1 MYRILIVSQYF
12 WPENFKI
19 NDIACA
25 LKEKGYHVEILTGK
39 PNYPTGIF
47 FNGYSFWCKNVEYWN
62 GIKIHRTP
70 LISRSKGRGLHLFLN
85 YISFAI
91 FGSIRILFIKNKFDK
106 IIVFDTEQS
115 IYDFS
120 RQVKHLKY
128 LIKAEKIPVN
138 LEAYLFRQYDPEVI
152 LNSIYLIMLE
162 KKPKIIFID
171 NITELVLNF
180 NDPVESKKL
189 VQFLKK
195 ITAEFNCTIITLLHL
210 GKGNLQSLG
219 NLGSMTDRSSN
230 SVLRVI
236 YDKETQSSTLEANM
250 LRSDSLFKPIT
261 IIWSEEEKTYIQI
274 NLLDQAPTEKISRKF
289 DITNLSREDHFTKL
303 SLVFGRKDQLTYE
316 ELISEI
322 KLIYG
327 VGTNIA
333 KQIIVPVLLE
343 QYILSRIEKGIY
355 ILLTPKKNKYV

>member
-1 MYRILIVSQYF
+1 M
-12 WPENFKI
+12 KI
-19 NDIACA
+19 NYPKIIQETLFIDQVIEQPEPTIIIGGKIVGVLNSFISICGLPKSRKTTFMNYFLASA
-25 LKEKGYHVEILTGK
+25 LTGHE
-39 PNYPTGIF
+39 F
-47 FNGYSFWCKNVEYWN
+47 MS
-62 GIKIHRTP
+62 IKVNCEP
-70 LISRSKGRGLHLFLN
+70 
-85 YISFAI
+85 
-91 FGSIRILFIKNKFDK
+91 FDN
-106 IIVFDTEQS
+106 IIIFDTEQS
-115 IYDFS
+115 TYDFS
-120 RQVKHLKY
+120 RQLKHLKY
-128 LIKAEKIPVN
+128 LIKSDKVPVN
-138 LEAYLFRQYDPEVI
+138 LEAYLFRQYDPDVI
-152 LNSIYLIMLE
+152 LNSIYLIMQE

-210 GKGNLQSLG
+210 GKGNMQSLG

-230 SVLRVI
+230 SVLRVV
-236 YDKETQSSTLEANM
+236 YDKDTQSSTLEAHM
-250 LRSDSLFKPIT
+250 LRSDSLFNPIT
-261 IIWSEEEKTYIQI
+261 IVWSDPDKTYIQI
-274 NLLDQAPTEKISRKF
+274 NLNDFGPTEKTSRKF
-289 DITNLSREDHFTKL
+289 NIQNLTRDDHFTKL

-343 QYILSRIEKGIY
+343 QFILSRIEKGIY
-355 ILLTPKKNKYV
+355 ILLTQKTKKND

>member
-1 MYRILIVSQYF
+1 MKIDYPKIINETLFIDQFIEQPKPIITIGGKIVGVLNSFISICGLPKSRKTTFMNYF
-12 WPENFKI
+12 
-19 NDIACA
+19 IASA
-25 LKEKGYHVEILTGK
+25 LTGLD
-39 PNYPTGIF
+39 F
-47 FNGYSFWCKNVEYWN
+47 MS
-62 GIKIHRTP
+62 IKVNCEP
-70 LISRSKGRGLHLFLN
+70 
-85 YISFAI
+85 
-91 FGSIRILFIKNKFDK
+91 FDK
-106 IIVFDTEQS
+106 VIIFDTEQS

-120 RQVKHLKY
+120 RQVKHLKH
-128 LIKAEKIPVN
+128 LIKADKIPVN
-138 LEAYLFRQYDPEVI
+138 LEAYLFRQYDPDII

-162 KKPKIIFID
+162 KKPKIVFID

-236 YDKETQSSTLEANM
+236 YDKDTQSSTLEANM
-250 LRSDSLFKPIT
+250 LRSDSLFSPIT
-261 IIWSEEEKTYIQI
+261 IVWSDIEKTYVQI
-274 NLLDQAPTEKISRKF
+274 NTPDPQAPNEKISRKF
-289 DITNLSREDHFTKL
+289 DIKNINRDEHFTKL
-303 SLVFGRKDQLTYE
+303 SLVFGRKDQLVYE

-333 KQIIVPVLLE
+333 KQTIVPVLLE

>member
-1 MYRILIVSQYF
+1 M
-12 WPENFKI
+12 KI
-19 NDIACA
+19 D
-25 LKEKGYHVEILTGK
+25 Y
-39 PNYPTGIF
+39 
-47 FNGYSFWCKNVEYWN
+47 
-62 GIKIHRTP
+62 P
-70 LISRSKGRGLHLFLN
+70 LIINETKFIDKFIEQPLPTITIGGKIVGVLNSFISICGLPKSRKTTFMNYFIASSLSGLEFM
-85 YISFAI
+85 
-91 FGSIRILFIKNKFDK
+91 SIKVNCEPFDK
-106 IIVFDTEQS
+106 IIIFDTEQS

-120 RQVKHLKY
+120 RQIKHLKY
-128 LIKAEKIPVN
+128 LLKTEHLPVN
-138 LEAYLFRQYDPEVI
+138 LEAYLFRQYEPEII
-152 LNSIYLIMLE
+152 LNSIYLIMQE

-180 NDPVESKKL
+180 NDPVESKRL

-230 SVLRVI
+230 SVLRVV

-250 LRSDSLFKPIT
+250 LRSDSLFNPIT
-261 IIWSEEEKTYIQI
+261 IVWSETEKTYVQI
-274 NLLDQAPTEKISRKF
+274 NLVDLGQKEKISRKF
-289 DITNLSREDHFTKL
+289 EIQNISRDEHFTKL

-316 ELISEI
+316 ELITEI

-333 KQIIVPVLLE
+333 KQNIVPVLLE

-355 ILLTPKKNKYV
+355 ILLTPKQKTHA

>member
-1 MYRILIVSQYF
+1 MKIDYPKLIQDTKFIDQYF
-12 WPENFKI
+12 EQPQPTITIGGKI
-19 NDIACA
+19 VGVLNSFISICGLPKSRKTTFMNYFIASA
-25 LKEKGYHVEILTGK
+25 LSG
-39 PNYPTGIF
+39 F
-47 FNGYSFWCKNVEYWN
+47 EYMT
-62 GIKIHRTP
+62 IKVNCDP
-70 LISRSKGRGLHLFLN
+70 
-85 YISFAI
+85 
-91 FGSIRILFIKNKFDK
+91 FDK
-106 IIVFDTEQS
+106 IMVFDTEQ
-115 IYDFS
+115 IMYDFS
-120 RQVKHLKY
+120 RQIKHLKY
-128 LIKAEKIPVN
+128 LLKCETLPIN
-138 LEAYLFRQYDPEVI
+138 FEAYLFRQFDPEII

-230 SVLRVI
+230 SVLRVV

-250 LRSDSLFKPIT
+250 LRSDALFNPIT
-261 IIWSEEEKTYIQI
+261 IVWSDTEKTYVQI
-274 NLLDQAPTEKISRKF
+274 NLADQGPKEKISRKF
-289 DITNLSREDHFTKL
+289 EIQNITRDDHFTKL

-355 ILLTPKKNKYV
+355 ILLTPKKITYA

>member
-1 MYRILIVSQYF
+1 MKIDYPAIIKETLFVDQFIEQPTPTIIIGGKIVGVLNSFISICGLPKSRKTTFMNYF
-12 WPENFKI
+12 
-19 NDIACA
+19 IASA
-25 LKEKGYHVEILTGK
+25 LSGFEFMT
-39 PNYPTGIF
+39 
-47 FNGYSFWCKNVEYWN
+47 
-62 GIKIHRTP
+62 IKVNCDP
-70 LISRSKGRGLHLFLN
+70 
-85 YISFAI
+85 
-91 FGSIRILFIKNKFDK
+91 FDK
-106 IIVFDTEQS
+106 IIIFDTEQS

-120 RQVKHLKY
+120 RQLKHLKH
-128 LIKAEKIPVN
+128 LIKADKIPVN
-138 LEAYLFRQYDPEVI
+138 LEAYLFRAYDPEVI
-152 LNSIYLIMLE
+152 LNSIYLIMQE

-230 SVLRVI
+230 SVLRVV
-236 YDKETQSSTLEANM
+236 YDKDTQSSTLEANM

-261 IIWSEEEKTYIQI
+261 IVWSDEEKTYVQI
-274 NLLDQAPTEKISRKF
+274 NLTDQAPAEKTSRKF
-289 DITNLSREDHFTKL
+289 DIQNLSREDHFTKL

>member
-1 MYRILIVSQYF
+1 MKIDYPKIINETLFIDQFIEQPKPTIIIGGKIVGVLNSFISICGLPKSRKTTFMNYF
-12 WPENFKI
+12 
-19 NDIACA
+19 IASA
-25 LKEKGYHVEILTGK
+25 LTGLD
-39 PNYPTGIF
+39 F
-47 FNGYSFWCKNVEYWN
+47 MS
-62 GIKIHRTP
+62 IKVNCDP
-70 LISRSKGRGLHLFLN
+70 
-85 YISFAI
+85 
-91 FGSIRILFIKNKFDK
+91 FDK

>member
-1 MYRILIVSQYF
+1 MKIDYPKIINETLYVDQFIEQPTPTIIIGGKIVAVLNSFISICGLPKSRKTTFMNYF
-12 WPENFKI
+12 
-19 NDIACA
+19 IASA
-25 LKEKGYHVEILTGK
+25 LTGLEHM
-39 PNYPTGIF
+39 T
-47 FNGYSFWCKNVEYWN
+47 
-62 GIKIHRTP
+62 IKVNCDP
-70 LISRSKGRGLHLFLN
+70 
-85 YISFAI
+85 
-91 FGSIRILFIKNKFDK
+91 FDK
-106 IIVFDTEQS
+106 IIIFDTEQS

-120 RQVKHLKY
+120 RQLKHLKH
-128 LIKAEKIPVN
+128 LIKADKIPVN

-152 LNSIYLIMLE
+152 LNSIYLIMQE

-230 SVLRVI
+230 SVLRVV
-236 YDKETQSSTLEANM
+236 YDKDTQSSTLEANM
-250 LRSDSLFKPIT
+250 LRSDALFSPIT
-261 IIWSEEEKTYIQI
+261 IVWSDEEKTYVQI
-274 NLLDQAPTEKISRKF
+274 NLLDQAPAEKTSRKF
-289 DITNLSREDHFTKL
+289 DIQNLTRDDHFTKL

-316 ELISEI
+316 ELVSEI

>member
-1 MYRILIVSQYF
+1 M
-12 WPENFKI
+12 KI
-19 NDIACA
+19 D
-25 LKEKGYHVEILTGK
+25 Y
-39 PNYPTGIF
+39 
-47 FNGYSFWCKNVEYWN
+47 
-62 GIKIHRTP
+62 P
-70 LISRSKGRGLHLFLN
+70 LIINETKFIDKFIEQPLPTITIGGKIVGVLNSFISICGLPKSRKTTFMNYFIASSLSGLEFM
-85 YISFAI
+85 
-91 FGSIRILFIKNKFDK
+91 SIKVNCEPFDK
-106 IIVFDTEQS
+106 IIIFDTEQS

-120 RQVKHLKY
+120 RQIKHLKY
-128 LIKAEKIPVN
+128 LLKTEHLPVN
-138 LEAYLFRQYDPEVI
+138 LEAYLFRQYEPEII
-152 LNSIYLIMLE
+152 LNSIYLIMQE

-180 NDPVESKKL
+180 NDPVESKRL

-230 SVLRVI
+230 SVLRVV

-250 LRSDSLFKPIT
+250 LRSDSLFNPIT
-261 IIWSEEEKTYIQI
+261 IVWSETEKTYVQI
-274 NLLDQAPTEKISRKF
+274 NLVDLGQKEKISRKF
-289 DITNLSREDHFTKL
+289 EIQNITRDEHFTKL

-316 ELISEI
+316 ELITEI

-333 KQIIVPVLLE
+333 KQNIVPVLLE

-355 ILLTPKKNKYV
+355 ILLTPKQKTHA

>member
-1 MYRILIVSQYF
+1 
-12 WPENFKI
+12 
-19 NDIACA
+19 
-25 LKEKGYHVEILTGK
+25 
-39 PNYPTGIF
+39 
-47 FNGYSFWCKNVEYWN
+47 
-62 GIKIHRTP
+62 
-70 LISRSKGRGLHLFLN
+70 
-85 YISFAI
+85 
-91 FGSIRILFIKNKFDK
+91 
-106 IIVFDTEQS
+106 
-115 IYDFS
+115 
-120 RQVKHLKY
+120 
-128 LIKAEKIPVN
+128 
-138 LEAYLFRQYDPEVI
+138 
-152 LNSIYLIMLE
+152 MLE

-303 SLVFGRKDQLTYE
+303 SLVFGRKDQLVYE
-316 ELISEI
+316 ELVSEI

>member
-1 MYRILIVSQYF
+1 MKIDYPKIINETLYVDQFIEQPTPTIIIGGKIVAVLNSFISICGLPKSRKTTFMNYF
-12 WPENFKI
+12 
-19 NDIACA
+19 IASA
-25 LKEKGYHVEILTGK
+25 LTGLEHM
-39 PNYPTGIF
+39 T
-47 FNGYSFWCKNVEYWN
+47 
-62 GIKIHRTP
+62 IKVNCDP
-70 LISRSKGRGLHLFLN
+70 
-85 YISFAI
+85 
-91 FGSIRILFIKNKFDK
+91 FDK
-106 IIVFDTEQS
+106 IIIFDTEQS

-120 RQVKHLKY
+120 RQLKHLKH
-128 LIKAEKIPVN
+128 LIKADKIPVN
-138 LEAYLFRQYDPEVI
+138 LEAYLFRAYDPEVI
-152 LNSIYLIMLE
+152 LNSIYLIMQE

-230 SVLRVI
+230 SVLRVV
-236 YDKETQSSTLEANM
+236 YDKDTQSSTLEANM
-250 LRSDSLFKPIT
+250 LRSDALFSPIT
-261 IIWSEEEKTYIQI
+261 IVWSDEEKTYIQI
-274 NLLDQAPTEKISRKF
+274 NLLDQAPAEKISRKF
-289 DITNLSREDHFTKL
+289 DIQSLSREDHFTKL
-303 SLVFGRKDQLTYE
+303 SLIFGRKDQLTYE

>member
-1 MYRILIVSQYF
+1 M
-12 WPENFKI
+12 KI
-19 NDIACA
+19 NYPEIIKETLFIDQFIEQPKPTIVIGGKIVGVLNSFISICGLPKSRKTTFMNYFIASA
-25 LKEKGYHVEILTGK
+25 LTGLD
-39 PNYPTGIF
+39 F
-47 FNGYSFWCKNVEYWN
+47 MS
-62 GIKIHRTP
+62 IKVNCDP
-70 LISRSKGRGLHLFLN
+70 
-85 YISFAI
+85 
-91 FGSIRILFIKNKFDK
+91 FDK
-106 IIVFDTEQS
+106 VIIFDTEQS
-115 IYDFS
+115 NFDFS
-120 RQVKHLKY
+120 RQVKHLKF
-128 LIKAEKIPVN
+128 LIKADKIPVN
-138 LEAYLFRQYDPEVI
+138 LEAYLFRAYDPEVI
-152 LNSIYLIMLE
+152 LNSIYLIMQE

-236 YDKETQSSTLEANM
+236 YDKDTQSSTLEANM
-250 LRSDSLFKPIT
+250 LRSDALFKPIT
-261 IIWSEEEKTYIQI
+261 IVWSDEEKTYVQI
-274 NLLDQAPTEKISRKF
+274 NLNDQAPTEKISRKF
-289 DITNLSREDHFTKL
+289 DIQSLSREDHFTKL
-303 SLVFGRKDQLTYE
+303 SLIFGRKDQLTYE

-343 QYILSRIEKGIY
+343 QFILSRIEKGIY

>member
-1 MYRILIVSQYF
+1 MKIDYPKIINETLFIDQFIEQPKPTIIIGGKIVGVLNSFISICGLPKSRKTTFMNYF
-12 WPENFKI
+12 
-19 NDIACA
+19 IASA
-25 LKEKGYHVEILTGK
+25 LTGLDFM
-39 PNYPTGIF
+39 T
-47 FNGYSFWCKNVEYWN
+47 
-62 GIKIHRTP
+62 IKVNCDP
-70 LISRSKGRGLHLFLN
+70 
-85 YISFAI
+85 
-91 FGSIRILFIKNKFDK
+91 FDK

-303 SLVFGRKDQLTYE
+303 SLVFGRKDQLVYE
-316 ELISEI
+316 ELVSEI